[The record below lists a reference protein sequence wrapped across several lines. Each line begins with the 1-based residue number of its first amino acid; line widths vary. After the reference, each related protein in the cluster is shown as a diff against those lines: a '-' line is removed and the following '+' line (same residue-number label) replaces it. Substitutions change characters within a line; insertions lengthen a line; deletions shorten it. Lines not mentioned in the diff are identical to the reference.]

1 MDYIAVGMAVVFN
14 FAVGAV
20 HMAEKVVQKYLEL
33 DNSDFALIE
42 DQALR
47 EGQIVDYQTN
57 SMECL
62 KEFNYFEGDKGG

>member
-20 HMAEKVVQKYLEL
+20 HKAEKVVQKYLEL

-47 EGQIVDYQTN
+47 EGQIIDYQTN

-62 KEFNYFEGDKGG
+62 KEFNYFEGDKGC